1 MKEYRVTEK
10 QLEKLKSIHDY
21 YEDILLDY
29 LSDEGFYRNN
39 DELMRLVKDI
49 EAQEMRREALSD
61 A

>member
-1 MKEYRVTEK
+1 MKGYKITEK
-10 QLEKLKSIHDY
+10 QLKRLKSIHDY

-29 LSDEGFYRNN
+29 PSDEGFCRNN